1 MPDTDTGDDRARRPR
16 RAPRPP
22 RSRRRRLTY
31 WGVAAVVVFWA
42 LAVAVVLAMGLRDA
56 SHAMGRITTAK
67 AHLSAADLVAGGPGP
82 DLRAAATEFRQAK
95 SLLDSPLMAPIDIL
109 PVLGR
114 QLRSVQDLAGA
125 AAQVSDIGAGAVT
138 RARIVLDAPHH
149 LGPDRITALRRLAV
163 LGRQTDAALARID
176 TGPSDALIG
185 PVASK
190 RGDFLRQLSQAET
203 TLVHAST
210 VADAVAG
217 ILQGP
222 ERYLVLMGNN
232 AEMRAGSGAFL
243 EAGLLTTSGGEL
255 HLSDVVPTASIPL
268 ARGKVPVTGDLE
280 TNWGWLL
287 PGVDWRNIGLTPQF
301 DVNGPLAARMW
312 EATTGQSVDGV
323 MAVDVDTLQQF
334 LQVTGP
340 VTLPDGTT
348 LNAFNVIEYLTHDQ
362 YAGLSDQAGSQ
373 VREDRLGSL
382 ATAALDAL
390 DNESLDLKSLATA
403 MTTATQGRH
412 LLLWSAQPAVEAA
425 WESGGVAGRL
435 SPTSAMVAVINRGG
449 NKLDQYLS
457 VAADLRLTPGD
468 GRIGGTLTVD
478 LQNRTPPGQ
487 SQFIAGP
494 FPGAGTAYGEYVG
507 LVAVN
512 LPPEASHL
520 QVSGGGTVD
529 VLGAEGPVWVMAV
542 PVDVRAGAQQQVVVT
557 FRLPA
562 GHGSM
567 TVVPSA
573 RLSPVSWD
581 YRGTVY
587 SDAAPFTLSW

>member
-1 MPDTDTGDDRARRPR
+1 
-16 RAPRPP
+16 
-22 RSRRRRLTY
+22 
-31 WGVAAVVVFWA
+31 VATVVVLWA
-42 LAVAVVLAMGLRDA
+42 LAVAVVGALGLRDA
-56 SHAMGRITTAK
+56 SHAMGRITAAK

-82 DLRAAATEFRQAK
+82 ALRAAGAEFRQAK

-125 AAQVSDIGAGAVT
+125 AARVSEIGAGAVT
-138 RARIVLDAPHH
+138 EARTVLDAPHH
-149 LGPDRITALRRLAV
+149 LGPDRIRALRRLAV
-163 LGRQTDAALARID
+163 LGRRTDAALTRID
-176 TGPSDALIG
+176 TGPSEALIG

-190 RGDFLRQLSQAET
+190 RDDFLRQLSQAET
-203 TLVHAST
+203 KLAHAST

-243 EAGLLTTSGGEL
+243 EAGLLTTSDGEL
-255 HLSDVVPTASIPL
+255 HLSDVVPTASIPV
-268 ARGKVPVTGDLE
+268 ARGRVPVTGDLE

-312 EATTGQSVDGV
+312 EAATGQAVDGV

-340 VTLPDGTT
+340 VTLTDGTT

-390 DNESLDLKSLATA
+390 DTESLDLKSLATA

-412 LLLWSAQPAVEAA
+412 LLLWSARSAVEAA
-425 WESGGVAGRL
+425 WEAGGVAGRL
-435 SPTSAMVAVINRGG
+435 SPASAMVAVINRGG

-457 VAADLRLTPGD
+457 VEADLRLTAAAGATA
-468 GRIGGTLTVD
+468 GTLTVD

-494 FPGAGTAYGEYVG
+494 FPGLGTAYGQYVG

-520 QVSGGGTVD
+520 EVSGGGTVD
-529 VLGAEGPVWVMAV
+529 ALGAEGPVWLLAT
-542 PVDVRAGAQQQVVVT
+542 PVDVGAGAQQQVVVT

-573 RLSPVSWD
+573 RVSPVSWH
-581 YRGTVY
+581 YRGASY